1 MKETIVPF
9 AHHGISGGI
18 AVKLRNNATLDD
30 FSKKYIPNYDA
41 DRFEAIAIRLF
52 SGKEV
57 IITLYAL
64 DKFRQEGNTYNPDK
78 IPVKKFKIMN
88 IPVTELFLFFE
99 EFNLT
104 LSTGNYSITDMEV
117 INK

>member
-1 MKETIVPF
+1 MKETIIPF

-18 AVKLRNNATLDD
+18 AVKLKNNASLDD
-30 FSKKYIPNYDA
+30 FCRKYVPNYDP

-57 IITLYAL
+57 IVTIYAL
-64 DKFRQEGNTYNPDK
+64 DKSRQEGNTYDPEK
-78 IPVKKFKIMN
+78 IPVKKFKILN
-88 IPVTELFLFFE
+88 VSAAEVFQSFE

-104 LSTGNYSITDMEV
+104 LSTGNYAITDMEV

>member
-1 MKETIVPF
+1 MKEATIPF

-18 AVKLRNNATLDD
+18 AVKLRANTTLDD
-30 FSKKYIPNYDA
+30 FCEKHIPNYDP

-57 IITLYAL
+57 IVTIYAL
-64 DKFRQEGNTYNPDK
+64 DKFRQEGNTYHSDR
-78 IPVKKFKIMN
+78 IPVKKFKILN
-88 IPVTELFLFFE
+88 LSVEQVFHFFE

>member
-1 MKETIVPF
+1 MKEEIVPF

-30 FSKKYIPNYDA
+30 FSKKYIPNYDP
-41 DRFEAIAIRLF
+41 DRFETIAIRLF

-57 IITLYAL
+57 IITVYAL
-64 DKFRQEGNTYNPDK
+64 DKFRQEGTTYDPDK
-78 IPVKKFKIMN
+78 IPVKKFKILD
-88 IPVTELFLFFE
+88 IPATELFLLFE
-99 EFNLT
+99 EFNFT
-104 LSTGNYSITDMEV
+104 LSSGNYSITDMEV